1 MNAFILIVILEI
13 FILIFQVGVFLLH
26 RKTKIKRENE
36 YYTDYFHNN
45 LILRIY
51 KPEFEYQAIG
61 SVSREKLL
69 DRGTFSQFYMWALIS
84 K

>member
-1 MNAFILIVILEI
+1 MIAAILILQIVCLC
-13 FILIFQVGVFLLH
+13 VFAYVCYKYIRLKDA
-26 RKTKIKRENE
+26 RDNE
-36 YYTDYFHNN
+36 YYTDYVHGN

-61 SVSREKLL
+61 NVSRDKLL
-69 DRGTFSQFYMWALIS
+69 DRGNFSQFYIWALIQ